1 MPGSLAAGG
10 SQGAAAEG
18 TRPVAVDTAAE
29 GSPAEQG
36 NLAEQGSLAAEGSLV
51 GAGRQ
56 GQAVWG
62 NRRRAGG
69 AVSLGQTDSL
79 ELASRTD
86 SLEVARRGA
95 LGIERKTK

>member
-1 MPGSLAAGG
+1 MSHSLAAGD
-10 SQGAAAEG
+10 SQGAVVEG
-18 TRPVAVDTAAE
+18 TRPVAVDKAAE
-29 GSPAEQG
+29 DSP
-36 NLAEQGSLAAEGSLV
+36 AEQGSLAAEGSLV

-69 AVSLGQTDSL
+69 AVSLGRTDSL

-86 SLEVARRGA
+86 SLEVARRGV